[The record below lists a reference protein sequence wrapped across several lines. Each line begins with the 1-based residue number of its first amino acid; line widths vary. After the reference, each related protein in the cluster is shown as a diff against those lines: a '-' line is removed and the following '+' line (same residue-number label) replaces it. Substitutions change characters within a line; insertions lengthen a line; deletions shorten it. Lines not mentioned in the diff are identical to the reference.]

1 MSLLTPSIDSRLVGI
16 APGFRALSILV
27 EAAPITQPEVAPA
40 ALAQACQQML
50 NDDVPWAENHLAAWD
65 EVFKAFG
72 AKPKRTPCSASALR
86 KRVMRDGS
94 LPPLDPVVDIYN
106 AISIRYAIPVGGEN
120 LAAYSGAPR
129 LTLADGSEPFDTFKE
144 GEPVV
149 ENPEPGEVI
158 WRDDL
163 GVTCRRW
170 NWRQGVR
177 TRLDASAQR
186 MWFILESLPE
196 MPLAALHEAGGLLLD
211 ELRLMMPGM
220 RADSRLLCV
229 ATEPTDSV

>member
-1 MSLLTPSIDSRLVGI
+1 MSLVTPSIDSRLAGI

-27 EAAPITQPEVAPA
+27 EAAPITHPEVATA

-50 NDDVPWAENHLAAWD
+50 NDDVPWAAAHLSDWD

-72 AKPKRTPCSASALR
+72 AKPKRTPCSAAALR
-86 KRVMRDGS
+86 KRVQKDGS
-94 LPPLDPVVDIYN
+94 LPSLDPVVDIYN
-106 AISIRYAIPVGGEN
+106 AVSIRYAIPVGGEN

-129 LTLADGSEPFDTFKE
+129 LTLADGSEPFDTYKE
-144 GEPVV
+144 GQPVM
-149 ENPEPGEVI
+149 EHPEPGEVI

-177 TRLDASAQR
+177 TRLDRQAQS
-186 MWFILESLPE
+186 MWFILESMPS
-196 MPLAALHEAGGLLLD
+196 MPLAALEEAGE
-211 ELRLMMPGM
+211 ELVNNLQRLMPG
-220 RADSRLLCV
+220 
-229 ATEPTDSV
+229 ATAQI

>member
-1 MSLLTPSIDSRLVGI
+1 MSLVTPSIDSRLVGI
-16 APGFRALSILV
+16 APGFRALSIQV

-170 NWRQGVR
+170 NWRQGIR
-177 TRLDASAQR
+177 TRLDSQAQS
-186 MWFILESLPE
+186 MWFILESLPS
-196 MPLAALHEAGGLLLD
+196 MPLAALQEAGD
-211 ELRLMMPGM
+211 ELVSNLQKLMPGATA
-220 RADSRLLCV
+220 RIQLLEL
-229 ATEPTDSV
+229 A

>member
-1 MSLLTPSIDSRLVGI
+1 MSLVTPSIDSRLVGI
-16 APGFRALSILV
+16 APGFRALSIQV

-40 ALAQACQQML
+40 VLAQACQQML
-50 NDDVPWAENHLAAWD
+50 NDDVPWAEKHLAAWD

-170 NWRQGVR
+170 NWRQGIR
-177 TRLDASAQR
+177 TRLDSQAQS
-186 MWFILESLPE
+186 MWFILESLPS
-196 MPLAALHEAGGLLLD
+196 MPLAALQEAGD
-211 ELRLMMPGM
+211 ELVSNLQKLMPGATA
-220 RADSRLLCV
+220 RVQLLEL
-229 ATEPTDSV
+229 A

>member
-1 MSLLTPSIDSRLVGI
+1 MSLVTPSIDSRLVGI

-129 LTLADGSEPFDTFKE
+129 LTLADGS
-144 GEPVV
+144 
-149 ENPEPGEVI
+149 
-158 WRDDL
+158 
-163 GVTCRRW
+163 
-170 NWRQGVR
+170 VR
-177 TRLDASAQR
+177 
-186 MWFILESLPE
+186 E
-196 MPLAALHEAGGLLLD
+196 ALL
-211 ELRLMMPGM
+211 
-220 RADSRLLCV
+220 
-229 ATEPTDSV
+229 

>member
-1 MSLLTPSIDSRLVGI
+1 M
-16 APGFRALSILV
+16 

-129 LTLADGSEPFDTFKE
+129 LTLADGSEPFDTVKE

-163 GVTCRRW
+163 GITCRRW
-170 NWRQGVR
+170 NWRQGLR
-177 TRLDASAQR
+177 TRLDSQAQS
-186 MWFILESLPE
+186 MWFILESLPS
-196 MPLAALHEAGGLLLD
+196 MPLAALQEAGD
-211 ELRLMMPGM
+211 ELVSNLQKLMPGATA
-220 RADSRLLCV
+220 RIQLLEL
-229 ATEPTDSV
+229 A

>member
-1 MSLLTPSIDSRLVGI
+1 MSLVTPSIDSRLADI

-50 NDDVPWAENHLAAWD
+50 NDDVQWAYAHLSDWD

-72 AKPKRTPCSASALR
+72 AKPKRTPCSAAALR
-86 KRVMRDGS
+86 KRVLKEGS
-94 LPPLDPVVDIYN
+94 LPSLDPVVDIYN
-106 AISIRYAIPVGGEN
+106 AVSIHYAIPVGGEN
-120 LAAYSGAPR
+120 LAAYTGAPR

-144 GEPVV
+144 GQPVV
-149 ENPEPGEVI
+149 EYPDAGEVI

-177 TRLDASAQR
+177 TRLDSRAQS
-186 MWFILESLPE
+186 MWFILESLPS
-196 MPLAALHEAGGLLLD
+196 MPLEALEEAGE
-211 ELRLMMPGM
+211 ELVNNLQRLMPG
-220 RADSRLLCV
+220 ATAQVQLL
-229 ATEPTDSV
+229 TL

>member
-1 MSLLTPSIDSRLVGI
+1 MSLVTPSIDSRLVGI
-16 APGFRALSILV
+16 APGFRALSIQV

-129 LTLADGSEPFDTFKE
+129 LTLADGSEPFDTVKE

-163 GVTCRRW
+163 GITCRRW
-170 NWRQGVR
+170 NWRQGIR
-177 TRLDASAQR
+177 TRLDSQAQS
-186 MWFILESLPE
+186 MWFILESLPS
-196 MPLAALHEAGGLLLD
+196 MPLAALQEAGD
-211 ELRLMMPGM
+211 ELVSNLQKLMPGATA
-220 RADSRLLCV
+220 RIQLLEL
-229 ATEPTDSV
+229 A

>member
-1 MSLLTPSIDSRLVGI
+1 MSLVTPSIDSRLAGI
-16 APGFRALSILV
+16 APGFQALSILV
-27 EAAPITQPEVAPA
+27 EAAPITHPEVATA

-50 NDDVPWAENHLAAWD
+50 NDDVPWADAHLSGWD

-86 KRVMRDGS
+86 KRVLKDGS

-106 AISIRYAIPVGGEN
+106 AVSIRYAIPVGGEN
-120 LAAYSGAPR
+120 LTAYSGAPR

-144 GEPVV
+144 GQPVV
-149 ENPEPGEVI
+149 EHPEPGEVI

-170 NWRQGVR
+170 NWRQGIR
-177 TRLDASAQR
+177 TRLNSQAHT
-186 MWFILESLPE
+186 MWFILESLPS
-196 MPLAALHEAGGLLLD
+196 MPLAALEEAGA
-211 ELRLMMPGM
+211 ELVDSLPRLMPGA
-220 RADSRLLCV
+220 RSQVQLL
-229 ATEPTDSV
+229 ALA

>member
-1 MSLLTPSIDSRLVGI
+1 MSLVTPSIDSRLADI

-27 EAAPITQPEVAPA
+27 EAAPITQPEVAPV

-50 NDDVPWAENHLAAWD
+50 NDDVPWADAHLSDWD

-72 AKPKRTPCSASALR
+72 AKPKRTPCSAAALR
-86 KRVMRDGS
+86 KRVLKDGS
-94 LPPLDPVVDIYN
+94 LPSLDPVVDIYN
-106 AISIRYAIPVGGEN
+106 AVSIRYAIPVGGEN
-120 LAAYSGAPR
+120 LAAYTGAPR

-144 GEPVV
+144 GQPVV
-149 ENPEPGEVI
+149 EYPDAGEVI

-177 TRLDASAQR
+177 TRLDSRAQS
-186 MWFILESLPE
+186 MWFILESLPS
-196 MPLAALHEAGGLLLD
+196 MPLEALEEAGE
-211 ELRLMMPGM
+211 ELVNNLQRLMPG
-220 RADSRLLCV
+220 ATAQVQLL
-229 ATEPTDSV
+229 TL

>member
-1 MSLLTPSIDSRLVGI
+1 MSLVAPSIDSRLVGI
-16 APGFRALSILV
+16 APGFRALSIQV

-40 ALAQACQQML
+40 ALAQVCQQML

-72 AKPKRTPCSASALR
+72 AKPKPTPCSASALR

-120 LAAYSGAPR
+120 LAAYAGEPR

-170 NWRQGVR
+170 NWRQGIR
-177 TRLDASAQR
+177 TRLDSQAQS
-186 MWFILESLPE
+186 MWFILESLPS
-196 MPLAALHEAGGLLLD
+196 MPLAALQEAGD
-211 ELRLMMPGM
+211 ELVSNLQKLMPGATA
-220 RADSRLLCV
+220 RVQLLEL
-229 ATEPTDSV
+229 A

>member
-1 MSLLTPSIDSRLVGI
+1 MSLVTPSIDSRLADI

-50 NDDVPWAENHLAAWD
+50 NDDVPWADAHLSDWD
-65 EVFKAFG
+65 EVFKTFG
-72 AKPKRTPCSASALR
+72 AKPKRTPCSAAALR
-86 KRVMRDGS
+86 KRVLKDGS
-94 LPPLDPVVDIYN
+94 LPSLDPVVDIYN
-106 AISIRYAIPVGGEN
+106 AVSIRYAIPVGGEN

-144 GEPVV
+144 GQPGV
-149 ENPEPGEVI
+149 EYPDAGEVI

-177 TRLDASAQR
+177 TRLDSQATS
-186 MWFILESLPE
+186 MWFILESLPS
-196 MPLAALHEAGGLLLD
+196 MPLAALEEAGE
-211 ELRLMMPGM
+211 ELVNNLQRLMPG
-220 RADSRLLCV
+220 ATAQVQLL
-229 ATEPTDSV
+229 TL

>member
-1 MSLLTPSIDSRLVGI
+1 MSLVTPSIDSRLAGI

-27 EAAPITQPEVAPA
+27 EAAPITYPEVAPA

-50 NDDVPWAENHLAAWD
+50 NDDVPWANAHLSGWD

-72 AKPKRTPCSASALR
+72 AKPKRTPCSATALR
-86 KRVMRDGS
+86 KRVLKDCS
-94 LPPLDPVVDIYN
+94 LPSLDPVVDIYS
-106 AISIRYAIPVGGEN
+106 AVSIRYAIPVGGEN

-149 ENPEPGEVI
+149 EHPEPGEVI

-170 NWRQGVR
+170 NWRQGIR
-177 TRLDASAQR
+177 TRLDSQAQS
-186 MWFILESLPE
+186 MWFILESLPS
-196 MPLAALHEAGGLLLD
+196 MPLAALEEAGQ
-211 ELRLMMPGM
+211 ELVNNLQQLMPG
-220 RADSRLLCV
+220 ATVQVKLLEL
-229 ATEPTDSV
+229 A

>member
-1 MSLLTPSIDSRLVGI
+1 
-16 APGFRALSILV
+16 
-27 EAAPITQPEVAPA
+27 
-40 ALAQACQQML
+40 ML

-86 KRVMRDGS
+86 KRVKRDGS

-177 TRLDASAQR
+177 TRLDSQAQS
-186 MWFILESLPE
+186 MWFILESLPS
-196 MPLAALHEAGGLLLD
+196 MPLAALQEAGD
-211 ELRLMMPGM
+211 ELVSNLQKLMPGATA
-220 RADSRLLCV
+220 RIQLLEL
-229 ATEPTDSV
+229 A

>member
-1 MSLLTPSIDSRLVGI
+1 MSLVTPSIDSRLADI

-50 NDDVPWAENHLAAWD
+50 NDDVQWAYAHLSDWD

-72 AKPKRTPCSASALR
+72 AKPKRTPCSAAALR
-86 KRVMRDGS
+86 KRVLKEGS
-94 LPPLDPVVDIYN
+94 LPSLDPVVDIYN
-106 AISIRYAIPVGGEN
+106 AVSIRYAIPVGGEI
-120 LAAYSGAPR
+120 LAAYTGAPR

-144 GEPVV
+144 GQPVV
-149 ENPEPGEVI
+149 EYPDAGEVI

-177 TRLDASAQR
+177 TRLDSRAQS
-186 MWFILESLPE
+186 MWFILESLPS
-196 MPLAALHEAGGLLLD
+196 MPLEALEVAGE
-211 ELRLMMPGM
+211 ELVNNLQRLMPG
-220 RADSRLLCV
+220 ATAQVQLL
-229 ATEPTDSV
+229 TL